1 MCEACGCTPLVSEN
15 TRTVEVLS
23 SVFAAN
29 NHAAA
34 HNRSIL
40 STHGVLAVNLMS
52 SPGAGKTALL
62 EAMIDTLGKKY
73 RLGVIEGDL
82 ETENDAL
89 RIRAKGVPAIQI
101 NTGSACHLDASLIHH
116 AMHQLN
122 LDTIDILF
130 IENIGNLVCP
140 AVYDLG
146 QDANVILLSVTEGDD
161 KPAKYPVMFRTA
173 DLLLVSKTDL
183 LPYLDDF
190 KMDRAENYL
199 RKLANR
205 APVIPIS
212 IRNGQGM
219 SDWLNWLEHRY
230 QSFRKSCPQ
239 TNLPRDHH
247 HP

>member
-1 MCEACGCTPLVSEN
+1 MCETCGCTPALSAN
-15 TRTVEVLS
+15 TQTVEVLS
-23 SVFAAN
+23 AVFAAN
-29 NHAAA
+29 DRAAA
-34 HNRSIL
+34 HNRLHLGS
-40 STHGVLAVNLMS
+40 HGVLAVNLMS

-62 EAMIDTLGKKY
+62 EAVIDTLGKKY

-82 ETENDAL
+82 ETENDAQ
-89 RIRAKGVPAIQI
+89 RIRAKGIPAIQI
-101 NTGSACHLDASLIHH
+101 NTGSACHLDASLIHT

-146 QDANVILLSVTEGDD
+146 QEANVILLSVTEGDD
-161 KPAKYPVMFRTA
+161 KPAKYPVMFRVA

-190 KMDRAENYL
+190 KVDRAENCL

-205 APVIPIS
+205 APIIPIS
-212 IRNGQGM
+212 VRSGQGM
-219 SDWLNWLEHRY
+219 DDWLHWLEQRY
-230 QSFRKSCPQ
+230 QAFRKSCSQ
-239 TNLPRDHH
+239 TNLPHDHH